1 MRVKGQTIA
10 AALVMAVGVVLII
23 LGYNRTPATLLVAG
37 LVVTAAG
44 VLWGVIDLIGG
55 TTGGEQHGR

>member
-10 AALVMAVGVVLII
+10 AALVMALGVALLLI
-23 LGYNRTPATLLVAG
+23 GYRGATRTPSVAG

-44 VLWGVIDLIGG
+44 VLWGLINLISDA
-55 TTGGEQHGR
+55 TGGEQRGR